1 MEELTFAFA
10 HDPYHAN
17 DLHYDHGPDPFLYLF
32 LDRENRT
39 HVLDR
44 DNHDLSYRDHWKAQ
58 D

>member
-44 DNHDLSYRDHWKAQ
+44 DNHDLSYRDH
-58 D
+58 